1 MIFDLASQ
9 LDYQKFLDDLSV
21 LFTGRTG
28 DPSEVVNTLLNLNQE
43 QRNSICS
50 TYCNGLYTECTDICR
65 LAKCENCTGGVDNTL
80 TGAGRPATGSGY
92 SNYNTLSYNLLDNI
106 SDNQL
111 GLGYGGQ
118 GGTSSHVG
126 PMLYQ
131 KDGDGISN
139 IFAPYVLVQPAAT
152 SSGAGYSSFML
163 NNPNDPL
170 YKAYL
175 SQLIADYNAS
185 Q

>member
-1 MIFDLASQ
+1 M
-9 LDYQKFLDDLSV
+9 DY
-21 LFTGRTG
+21 
-28 DPSEVVNTLLNLNQE
+28 
-43 QRNSICS
+43 
-50 TYCNGLYTECTDICR
+50 
-65 LAKCENCTGGVDNTL
+65 TL
-80 TGAGRPATGSGY
+80 TGAGRPSTDAGY
-92 SNYNTLSYNLLDNI
+92 SNYNTPSYNLLDNI

-111 GLGYGGQ
+111 GLGNGGQ

-139 IFAPYVLVQPAAT
+139 IFAPYVLVQPAAS
-152 SSGAGYSSFML
+152 SSGTGYSSFML
-163 NNPNDPL
+163 NNPNDPV

-175 SQLIADYNAS
+175 SKLIADYNTT

>member
-65 LAKCENCTGGVDNTL
+65 LAKCENCTGAADNTL
-80 TGAGRPATGSGY
+80 TGAGKPATGAGY
-92 SNYNTLSYNLLDNI
+92 SNYNTFSYNLLDNI

-111 GLGYGGQ
+111 GLENNSR
-118 GGTSSHVG
+118 TSSHVG

-131 KDGDGISN
+131 KDGDGINN

-175 SQLIADYNAS
+175 AQLIADYNAA

>member
-65 LAKCENCTGGVDNTL
+65 LAKCENCTGGIDNTL
-80 TGAGRPATGSGY
+80 TGAGRPATDAGY
-92 SNYNTLSYNLLDNI
+92 SNYNMLSYNLLDNI

-111 GLGYGGQ
+111 GLGYGNQ

-175 SQLIADYNAS
+175 SQLIADYNTS
-185 Q
+185 P